1 MHTSGTGVLA
11 SPTRRVLPIIAG
23 ASVLHLLAVMAH
35 VPLYETF
42 FQYQSKPLGGALAL
56 GMIAAAAAGLIL
68 AVRSRLQGWRYLYA
82 LVALSLMLQHGLAL
96 TEGRGLEALRD
107 RAVTT
112 GHAEF
117 ARLAI
122 ALPDSLEMITGY
134 ETLLHQRQL
143 GRFAPSK
150 PPGTLLLYMV
160 TERVAQAFGGSD
172 RFTTLTWAMTWSWPL
187 LAALAVVPLYYLAL
201 TLFGASEARLAAA
214 LLITAPSFNL
224 VQLHTD
230 QAFFPALFTL
240 CLLLLA
246 WAGRVQAAGGKVD
259 GPALAAGASLYI
271 AAFFQLPLVFAAP
284 LIFALV
290 AAERFTRDPL
300 PLCRAR
306 LLEYAGMTAAGFGIA
321 AALGWVL
328 LNYNPAVRYLAA
340 MGYHGSLKAAQA
352 PATLPFGLFNLAEFF
367 TWAGVPLVGLGIAGL
382 TRAWRHWRCG
392 LRRGPDGLL
401 GLAAALG
408 LVLIYFAFFAR
419 TISEVARLWLF
430 LVPVL
435 CLLAGRGAALLGWRA
450 GGGAVGL
457 LLGLQVLTAY
467 VMKVNQDFD

>member
-1 MHTSGTGVLA
+1 MQTTVAGLHAG
-11 SPTRRVLPIIAG
+11 PTRPALPVIAG
-23 ASVLHLLAVMAH
+23 LTALHLLAVVAH

-42 FQYQSKPLGGALAL
+42 FQYQSKPAGGPLALA
-56 GMIAAAAAGLIL
+56 MIAIAAAGLL
-68 AVRSRLQGWRYLYA
+68 LTVRSRLHGWRYLA
-82 LVALSLMLQHGLAL
+82 TLVVLSLLLQHGLSL
-96 TEGRGLEALRD
+96 TENRGMAALRD

-117 ARLAI
+117 AQLAVT
-122 ALPDSLEMITGY
+122 LPDSLEMITGY
-134 ETLLHQRQL
+134 ETLMHQRQL

-150 PPGTLLLYMV
+150 PPGTLLLYMA
-160 TERVAQAFGGSD
+160 TERVAQMFGGSD
-172 RFTTLTWAMTWSWPL
+172 RFTALTWAMTWSWPL
-187 LAALAVVPLYYLAL
+187 LAALAVVPLYYLTL
-201 TLFGASEARLAAA
+201 TLFGATEARLAAA
-214 LLITAPSFNL
+214 LLITVPSFNL

-230 QAFFPALFTL
+230 QAFFPALFAL

-246 WAGRVQAAGGKVD
+246 RAGQVQATGGKVD
-259 GPALAAGASLYI
+259 GPALAAGASLYV

-284 LIFALV
+284 LILALV
-290 AAERFTRDPL
+290 AAERWARDPM

-306 LLEYAGMTAAGFGIA
+306 LLEYVGMTAAGFGIA

-340 MGYHGSLKAAQA
+340 MGYHGSLKAAHA
-352 PATLPFGLFNLAEFF
+352 PASLPFGFFNLAEFF
-367 TWAGVPLVGLGIAGL
+367 TWAGVPLVAVAVAGL

-408 LVLIYFAFFAR
+408 LVLVYFAFFAK

-430 LVPVL
+430 LVPVV
-435 CLLAGRGAALLGWRA
+435 CLLAARGTALLGWRS
-450 GGGAVGL
+450 GGGAVTL
-457 LLGLQVLTAY
+457 LLLLQVLTTY